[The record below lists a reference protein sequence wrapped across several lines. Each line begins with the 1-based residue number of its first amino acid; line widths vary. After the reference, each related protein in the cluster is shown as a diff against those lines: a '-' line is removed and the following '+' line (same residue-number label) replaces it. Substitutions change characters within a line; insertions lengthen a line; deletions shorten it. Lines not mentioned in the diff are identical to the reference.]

1 MLLRVAEAFQAAAD
15 TAAATQAV
23 HKTTTA
29 ATQAL
34 QAIDQPT
41 TATTSTLQPVHQ
53 ATTAT
58 TQAVQAIAQGSASSQ
73 QEQVDQ
79 EPIAPS
85 QATHGELASAGVTHA
100 GREKKRKTESVGN
113 ARGQKTN
120 WVQTQR
126 SLEAMCRTEGIA
138 IPAFPEHD
146 KNKRSSMKSLFYTLL
161 RHEADSK
168 KAIVITWGSGKE
180 SFFGIVRIMV
190 PAAHVDRFRNCPHFP
205 FPQCLP
211 PGTVRKTKDKN
222 WRTAGFLWDEL
233 PDGSMTTTYSQELRD
248 DQNRQQSSK
257 KKAGDSLSQGPPKR
271 RRRYNY
277 KSPNSQSVAS
287 PQSTGSSESAGSPQS
302 VFSPE
307 SPASPQS
314 TASLQLPASVQQG
327 PIAPLHVEQ
336 TVVLP
341 SPVQQGQSVPPRVEQ
356 TVVLP
361 SPMQQ
366 GPRVPLP
373 VHQSVLQSP
382 PVHQSVLPSPPVQ
395 QPVVP
400 PPVQPELGALIAS
413 AVVHSKEKA
422 SHPNPESSM
431 INLEVLA
438 SNLMPFILK
447 NLREQGWRGPQDP

>member
-1 MLLRVAEAFQAAAD
+1 MLLR
-15 TAAATQAV
+15 AAATVEATTDNVPASQAV
-23 HKTTTA
+23 
-29 ATQAL
+29 Q
-34 QAIDQPT
+34 
-41 TATTSTLQPVHQ
+41 Q
-53 ATTAT
+53 ATDAT
-58 TQAVQAIAQGSASSQ
+58 TQAVEAIQQGSSSSQ

-79 EPIAPS
+79 EPTAPS
-85 QATHGELASAGVTHA
+85 QATQGQPDSVGATHA
-100 GREKKRKTESVGN
+100 GREKKRKAESVGN
-113 ARGQKTN
+113 ARSQKTN
-120 WVQTQR
+120 WAKTQS

-138 IPAFPEHD
+138 IPAFPEHE
-146 KNKRSSMKSLFYTLL
+146 KKTRSLMRALFYTLL
-161 RHEADSK
+161 KHEANSK
-168 KAIVITWGSGKE
+168 KDIVMTRASGKE
-180 SFFGIVRIMV
+180 SFFGIVGIMV
-190 PAAHVDRFRNCPHFP
+190 PAAHVDRFHHCPHFP

-211 PGTVRKTKDKN
+211 SGKDSKTKDKN
-222 WRTAGFLWDEL
+222 WRTAGFLWDKM

-257 KKAGDSLSQGPPKR
+257 KSDPGSNVMPVEGNYKNKARDSQSQGPQKR

-307 SPASPQS
+307 SPASHQS

-327 PIAPLHVEQ
+327 PIAPLRVEQ

-341 SPVQQGQSVPPRVEQ
+341 QPVQQGQSVP
-356 TVVLP
+356 
-361 SPMQQ
+361 
-366 GPRVPLP
+366 LP
-373 VHQSVLQSP
+373 VER
-382 PVHQSVLPSPPVQ
+382 PVD
-395 QPVVP
+395 P
-400 PPVQPELGALIAS
+400 PPVQPKLGALIAS

-422 SHPNPESSM
+422 PVSNPESSM